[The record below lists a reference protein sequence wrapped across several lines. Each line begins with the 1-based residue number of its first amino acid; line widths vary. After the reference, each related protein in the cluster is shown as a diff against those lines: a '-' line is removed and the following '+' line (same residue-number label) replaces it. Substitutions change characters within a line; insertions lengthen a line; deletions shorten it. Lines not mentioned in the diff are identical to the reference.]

1 MPTTV
6 SIVKG
11 HDLAAMLTQSLENL
25 GGIGHFVSP
34 GDVVLIKPNSFVK
47 QVPANGNIAKPEL
60 VVALAKLVR
69 DAGASRVIVGERND
83 DAVLANFADSGI
95 EQVAELLP
103 FGAAEH
109 VTVRIPGAK
118 ALQAPVT
125 VPKILLDCDKHI
137 TVPVGKTHCGAGVTA
152 CLKNAMGLMMGDE
165 TRKSH
170 SYGICN
176 VPIDVNTLKWPVLG
190 VVDMTIAQEGHFP
203 GGVGTPVR
211 MDLIVAGGDIV
222 AADATVARLIGHDP
236 REVWL
241 IRNAAA
247 RGLGV
252 MDEAE
257 IITVGEKI
265 EEVGCRLTGVEFIP
279 DEFGDQVL
287 WHVDQRCPYCI
298 RDAVSYLRSPA
309 GRKFMD
315 KYGPINVVAGPVSD
329 AGFDESQMTLII
341 GNCNAWL
348 MDRGIYV
355 QGCPPAVFHISDQ
368 VKALGLDGE

>member
-1 MPTTV
+1 MPATV

-11 HDLAAMLTQSLENL
+11 QDLTSMVARSLENL
-25 GGIGHFVSP
+25 GGIQQFVSP
-34 GDVVLIKPNSFVK
+34 GDVVLIKPNSFVT
-47 QVPANGNIAKPEL
+47 QVPANGNIARPAL

-83 DAVLANFADSGI
+83 ASVIANFADTGV

-109 VTVRIPGAK
+109 VTLRVPGAV

-190 VVDMTIAQEGHFP
+190 VIDMTIAQEGHFP
-203 GGVGTPVR
+203 GGEGTPVV
-211 MDLIVAGGDIV
+211 MDLIVASGDIV
-222 AADATVARLIGHDP
+222 AADATAARLMGHNP

-252 MDEAE
+252 LDENE

-265 EEVGCRLTGVEFIP
+265 EEVGCKLTGVEFDP
-279 DEFGDQVL
+279 EEFGARVI
-287 WHVDQRCPYCI
+287 WHVDTRCPYCI
-298 RDAVSYLRSPA
+298 RDAVSYLRGTS
-309 GRKFMD
+309 GRKLLD
-315 KYGPINVVAGPVSD
+315 KFGTLNVVAGPVAD
-329 AGFDESQMTLII
+329 VALDEAHPTLII

-348 MDRGIYV
+348 MDRGTYV

-368 VKALGLDGE
+368 VHALGLDAD